1 MSHPNLLIA
10 RKVFPATMER
20 LAPHF
25 EIDAN
30 EADVI
35 WPRDALIARAAGAD
49 ALLISGGER
58 IDRALLEQCP
68 RLRMIATGTVG
79 FNHIDLAACAER
91 GITVS
96 NTPDVLT
103 DATADMAWALLM
115 AAARRLSEVER
126 WLRAG
131 QWDRWAFDQFLG
143 RDVFGATLGVIGMG
157 RIGSAVARRARGFEM
172 SVIYHNRTRAAD
184 EGGATWCP
192 LDDLLE
198 QADFVVLLTPYS
210 PATHHLIG
218 AEQLARM
225 KRTAVLVNIARGG
238 VVDDAA
244 LVQALRDG
252 VIFSAGLDV
261 YENEP
266 ALHPGLLELSNVV
279 LAPHL
284 GSATPSARHAMA
296 NLAADNLVAWA
307 TGADLPSPVKLPKP

>member
-20 LAPHF
+20 LKPHF
-25 EIDAN
+25 EIHAN

-35 WPRDALIARAAGAD
+35 WARDELIARAAGAD

-58 IDRALLEQCP
+58 IDRVLLDQCP

-103 DATADMAWALLM
+103 EATADMAWALLM
-115 AAARRLSEVER
+115 AAARRLPEVER

-143 RDVFGATLGVIGMG
+143 REVFGATLGVIGMG

-172 SVIYHNRTRAAD
+172 PVIYHNRTRATD
-184 EGGATWCP
+184 EGGASWRS
-192 LDDLLE
+192 LDDLLA

-225 KRTAVLVNIARGG
+225 KRTAVLINIARGG

-266 ALHPGLLELSNVV
+266 ALHPGFLTLSNVV

-284 GSATPSARHAMA
+284 GSATASARHAMA

-307 TGADLPSPVKLPKP
+307 TGSELPSPVKLPTP

>member
-1 MSHPNLLIA
+1 MSQPNLLIA

-20 LAPHF
+20 LKPHF
-25 EIDAN
+25 ELQAN

-35 WPRDALIARAAGAD
+35 WPRDELIARAGQAD

-58 IDRALLEQCP
+58 IDRALLDQCP
-68 RLRMIATGTVG
+68 RLRMVATGTVG

-115 AAARRLSEVER
+115 AAARRLPEVER

-143 RDVFGATLGVIGMG
+143 REVFGATLGVIGMG

-172 SVIYHNRTRAAD
+172 PVIYHNRTRAVD
-184 EGGATWCP
+184 EGGASWRS
-192 LDDLLE
+192 LDDLLA

-210 PATHHLIG
+210 SATHHLIG

-266 ALHPGLLELSNVV
+266 ALHPGLLTLSNVV

-284 GSATPSARHAMA
+284 GSATASARHAMA

-307 TGADLPSPVKLPKP
+307 TGSELPSPVKLPKP

>member
-1 MSHPNLLIA
+1 MNQPNLLIA
-10 RKVFPATMER
+10 RKVFPSTMER
-20 LAPHF
+20 LKPHF
-25 EIDAN
+25 QIHAN

-35 WPRDALIARAAGAD
+35 RPRDEFIALASQAD
-49 ALLISGGER
+49 AMFISGGER

-68 RLRMIATGTVG
+68 RMRMIATGTVG

-91 GITVS
+91 GIIVS
-96 NTPDVLT
+96 NTPDVLD

-115 AAARRLSEVER
+115 AAARRITEVER
-126 WLRAG
+126 WLRDG
-131 QWDRWAFDQFLG
+131 KWDRWAFDQFLG
-143 RDVFGATLGVIGMG
+143 REVFGATLGVIGMG

-172 SVIYHNRTRAAD
+172 PVIYHNRNRATD
-184 EGGATWCP
+184 EGGATWRP
-192 LDDLLE
+192 LNDLLSE
-198 QADFVVLLTPYS
+198 ADFVVILTPYT

-218 AEQLARM
+218 AEQLAHM
-225 KRTAVLVNIARGG
+225 KPTAVLVNIARGG

-284 GSATPSARHAMA
+284 GSATLSARQGMA

-307 TGADLPSPVKLPKP
+307 TGAPLPSPVKT